1 MAGPSSHWVENM
13 RRIRNFAHSILL
25 KNIRVLRVAAERF
38 STYSVKLQLFAFCPL
53 TVGFTIVPRKGE
65 EINDLMRQHIYI
77 FCKIFLFHGV
87 LVVLVITFIL
97 IILCYESSSLQDS
110 LLSSSTLSSSGWHYP
125 ILYQLWLVSSSIVSL
140 RSCCSCSYQP
150 SSP

>member
-110 LLSSSTLSSSGWHYP
+110 CYRPQHFHRVDDIIQSSTNCDWCPHPLCH
-125 ILYQLWLVSSSIVSL
+125 
-140 RSCCSCSYQP
+140 
-150 SSP
+150 